1 MTHHSH
7 ADIIVAIGDTL
18 EPAVRRANE
27 KKTTSRPK
35 GPQCFFFFAKNQ
47 IFNTELIQE
56 LVNTFKAM

>member
-7 ADIIVAIGDTL
+7 ADITVAIGDTL
-18 EPAVRRANE
+18 EPAVRRTND

-35 GPQCFFFFAKNQ
+35 GPQCFCFAKNQ